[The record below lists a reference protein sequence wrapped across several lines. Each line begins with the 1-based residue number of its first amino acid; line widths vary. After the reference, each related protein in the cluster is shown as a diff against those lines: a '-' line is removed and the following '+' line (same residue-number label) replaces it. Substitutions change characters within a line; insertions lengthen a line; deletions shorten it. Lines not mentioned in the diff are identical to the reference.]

1 MAMPFLY
8 QGDAA
13 PLLAKTDP
21 DNAYAESSQIKAQLA
36 EEGAILFRG
45 LGIQSAKAFDRFS
58 YQFGYRDFS
67 YQASL
72 SNAVRI
78 NLTPRVFTANEAPKE
93 VEIFLHHEM
102 AQTPL
107 PPDKLFF
114 CCLSASESGG
124 ATPLCR
130 SDYVA
135 RDLREEHPALFKAFD
150 QRGLKY
156 TTTMPADNDHAS
168 GQGRSW
174 QSTLSVRSKAEAEA
188 RLTQMGYTF
197 LWQQDD
203 SLVTTTARL
212 PATKQLPNG
221 DVSFF
226 NQVIAVHLG
235 WRNSASGKPN
245 LTFGDGSPIEQ
256 KALETIVEVAS
267 RHTVDLA
274 WEDGD
279 IALIDNHRMMH
290 GRRPYGGD
298 RPRQVIV
305 TLALDH

>member
-8 QGDAA
+8 KGDTAA
-13 PLLAKTDP
+13 LLEGANP
-21 DNAYAESSQIKAQLA
+21 DSGATERSQIKAQLA

-45 LGIQSAKAFDRFS
+45 LGIQSAEAFDRFS

-102 AQTPL
+102 AQTPM

-130 SDYVA
+130 SDSVA
-135 RDLREEHPALFKAFD
+135 RDLREEHPVLFQAFD

-156 TTTMPADNDHAS
+156 TTTMPADDDHAS

-174 QSTLSVRSKAEAEA
+174 QSTLSVQSKAEAEA

-203 SLVTTTARL
+203 SLVTTTPRL
-212 PATKQLPNG
+212 PATKLLPNG
-221 DVSFF
+221 EVSFF

-235 WRNSASGKPN
+235 WRNSASGQPN

-256 KALETIVEVAS
+256 NALEIIVDIAS

-290 GRRPYGGD
+290 GRRPYDGD

>member
-8 QGDAA
+8 QGDTAA
-13 PLLAKTDP
+13 LLAGANP
-21 DNAYAESSQIKAQLA
+21 DSAATEQSQIKAQLA
-36 EEGAILFRG
+36 REGAILFRG
-45 LGIQSAKAFDRFS
+45 LGIQSAEAFDRFS

-93 VEIFLHHEM
+93 LEIFLHHEM
-102 AQTPL
+102 AQTPM

-135 RDLREEHPALFKAFD
+135 RDLREEHPALFQAFD

-203 SLVTTTARL
+203 SLVTTTPRL

-221 DVSFF
+221 AVSFF
-226 NQVIAVHLG
+226 NQVIACLLYTSPSP
-235 WRNSASGKPN
+235 RDRQKSRMPSSA
-245 LTFGDGSPIEQ
+245 
-256 KALETIVEVAS
+256 
-267 RHTVDLA
+267 
-274 WEDGD
+274 
-279 IALIDNHRMMH
+279 
-290 GRRPYGGD
+290 
-298 RPRQVIV
+298 
-305 TLALDH
+305 

>member
-1 MAMPFLY
+1 
-8 QGDAA
+8 
-13 PLLAKTDP
+13 
-21 DNAYAESSQIKAQLA
+21 
-36 EEGAILFRG
+36 
-45 LGIQSAKAFDRFS
+45 
-58 YQFGYRDFS
+58 
-67 YQASL
+67 
-72 SNAVRI
+72 
-78 NLTPRVFTANEAPKE
+78 
-93 VEIFLHHEM
+93 M

-114 CCLSASESGG
+114 CCLSASVSGG

-130 SDYVA
+130 SDYLA

>member
-8 QGDAA
+8 RGDTAA
-13 PLLAKTDP
+13 LLAGANP
-21 DNAYAESSQIKAQLA
+21 DSAATEQSQIKAQLA

-45 LGIQSAKAFDRFS
+45 LGIQSAEAFDRFS

-102 AQTPL
+102 AQTPM

-135 RDLREEHPALFKAFD
+135 RDLREEHPALFQAFD

-174 QSTLSVRSKAEAEA
+174 QSTLSVQSKAEAEA

-203 SLVTTTARL
+203 SLVTTTPRL
-212 PATKQLPNG
+212 PATKQLPTG
-221 DVSFF
+221 EVSFF

-256 KALETIVEVAS
+256 TALETIVDIAS
-267 RHTVDLA
+267 RHTVDLT
-274 WEDGD
+274 WQDGD

-290 GRRPYGGD
+290 GRRPYGGEQ
-298 RPRQVIV
+298 PRQVIV

>member
-1 MAMPFLY
+1 M
-8 QGDAA
+8 
-13 PLLAKTDP
+13 
-21 DNAYAESSQIKAQLA
+21 
-36 EEGAILFRG
+36 
-45 LGIQSAKAFDRFS
+45 
-58 YQFGYRDFS
+58 
-67 YQASL
+67 
-72 SNAVRI
+72 
-78 NLTPRVFTANEAPKE
+78 
-93 VEIFLHHEM
+93 
-102 AQTPL
+102 

-135 RDLREEHPALFKAFD
+135 RDLREEHPALFAAFD

-156 TTTMPADNDHAS
+156 TTTMPAENDHAS

-174 QSTLSVRSKAEAEA
+174 QSTLSVQSKAEAEA
-188 RLTQMGYTF
+188 RLAQMGYTF

-203 SLVTTTARL
+203 SLVTTTPRL
-212 PATKQLPNG
+212 PATRQLPNG

-245 LTFGDGSPIEQ
+245 LTFGDGSPIEP
-256 KALETIVEVAS
+256 KALETIVEIAS

-290 GRRPYGGD
+290 GRRPYGGG

>member
-1 MAMPFLY
+1 MAMQFLY
-8 QGDAA
+8 QGDTA

-21 DNAYAESSQIKAQLA
+21 DNASTVRSQIKAQLA

-135 RDLREEHPALFKAFD
+135 RDLIEEHPALFQAFD

-235 WRNSASGKPN
+235 WRNSVSGKPN
-245 LTFGDGSPIEQ
+245 LTLVT
-256 KALETIVEVAS
+256 ALQLS
-267 RHTVDLA
+267 RKRSKPLWKSH
-274 WEDGD
+274 
-279 IALIDNHRMMH
+279 H
-290 GRRPYGGD
+290 GTPS
-298 RPRQVIV
+298 
-305 TLALDH
+305 TLLGKTATSH